1 MATEKTEKTVETAPA
16 EDRAALYEAM
26 SAQHLAPLWDIYENL
41 VVSEPGRQEPSM
53 HWRWDD
59 LESVVALS
67 TEQVTG
73 KDADHR
79 VLLLQNPHLP
89 GPPKTTANIIA
100 GIQCVLPGERT
111 EPHRHTPAAL
121 RVVLEGSGGATFV
134 DGKSCPMYSGD
145 FIVTPNWTWHCHDND
160 SPERV
165 AWVDILDV
173 PLVGSL
179 DAVFGEYGPT
189 GDYPDSIAALPDTSF
204 AGGGLVPV
212 TDRAATSHTP
222 RMRYAWQ
229 DVVAALSATPAGADG
244 ARVVRYAN
252 PVDGGSVIPTL
263 DAYALELAPGRDTRR
278 ARTTANAVCVVIEG
292 TGESRIGEATQRWAA
307 RDVFT
312 VPHWS
317 WAIHRAEGGPARLI
331 TVTDREVLVRL
342 GLLREELA

>member
-1 MATEKTEKTVETAPA
+1 MATKRTAETAL
-16 EDRAALYEAM
+16 EGDRAALYEAM
-26 SAQHLAPLWDIYENL
+26 SAQDLAPLWDMYEDL

-53 HWRWDD
+53 HWRWEA

-67 TEQVTG
+67 TEQVRG

-79 VLLLQNPHLP
+79 VLLLQNPHMP

-100 GIQCVLPGERT
+100 GIQCVLPGEKT

-121 RVVLEGSGGATFV
+121 RVVLEGEGGATFV
-134 DGKSCPMYSGD
+134 DGKRCPMHTGD

-160 SPERV
+160 SRKRV
-165 AWVDILDV
+165 TWVDILDV

-189 GDYPDSIAALPDTSF
+189 GEYPDSIAALPDTSF

-212 TDRAATSHTP
+212 TDRAGTPHTP
-222 RMRYAWQ
+222 RMRYAWE
-229 DVVAALSATPAGADG
+229 DVVAALSAAPEGADG
-244 ARVVRYAN
+244 ARALRYAN
-252 PVDGGSVIPTL
+252 PVDGGSVISTL
-263 DAYALELAPGRDTRR
+263 DAYALQLAPGRMTRR

-292 TGESRIGEATQRWAA
+292 HGESRIGEATHRWAA

-317 WAIHRAEGGPARLI
+317 WTAHCAEDGLARLVI
-331 TVTDREVLVRL
+331 VTDREVLNRL
-342 GLLREELA
+342 SLLREETA

>member
-1 MATEKTEKTVETAPA
+1 MATKRSAETAL
-16 EDRAALYEAM
+16 EGDRAALYEAM
-26 SAQHLAPLWDIYENL
+26 SAQDLAPLWDMYENL

-53 HWRWDD
+53 IWRWEA
-59 LESVVALS
+59 LESVVDLS
-67 TEQVTG
+67 TEQVRG

-79 VLLLQNPHLP
+79 VLLLQNPHMP

-100 GIQCVLPGERT
+100 GIQCVLPGEKT

-121 RVVLEGSGGATFV
+121 RVVLEGEGGATFV
-134 DGKSCPMYSGD
+134 DGKRCPMHTGD

-160 SPERV
+160 SRKRV
-165 AWVDILDV
+165 TWVDILDV

-189 GDYPDSIAALPDTSF
+189 GEYPDSIAALPDTSF

-212 TDRAATSHTP
+212 TDRVGTPHTP
-222 RMRYAWQ
+222 RMRYAWE
-229 DVVAALSATPAGADG
+229 DVVAALSAAPEGEDG
-244 ARVVRYAN
+244 ARTLRYAN
-252 PVDGGSVIPTL
+252 PVEGGSVISTL
-263 DAYALELAPGRDTRR
+263 DAYALQLAPGRKTRR

-292 TGESRIGEATQRWAA
+292 QGESRIGEATHRWAA

-317 WAIHRAEGGPARLI
+317 WTAHCAEDGPARLVI
-331 TVTDREVLVRL
+331 VTDREVLNRL
-342 GLLREELA
+342 SLLREETA